1 MAFPEPQDFLLRESR
16 GEDNISRTSPH
27 RIMTTVSPIVS
38 ALNEVKNLIVQHF
51 DLDAGNG
58 LKVLTNITDDHRG
71 QVKIPIGQDTSPSR
85 NELIAI
91 LSKLSSVDLEDF
103 KFFPARK
110 ELLLD
115 VSCCESD
122 LKEDTQKESSTE
134 EKTQDSNSKPH
145 DDDDDTVV
153 NPWSVESVGAINYER
168 LIVKFGSQA
177 IDSTLLERIERVTG
191 RKPHRF
197 LRRGLFFSHRDLH
210 QLLDLYEK
218 GQKFYL
224 YTGRGPSSEA
234 LHLGHAIP
242 FHFTKVSFSSHSP
255 DLMEHLSGCKMPS
268 IALSLS
274 N

>member
-1 MAFPEPQDFLLRESR
+1 
-16 GEDNISRTSPH
+16 
-27 RIMTTVSPIVS
+27 MTTTAPITS
-38 ALNEVKNLIVQHF
+38 ALSEVKNAILRYF
-51 DLDAGNG
+51 DLGSDV
-58 LKVLTNITDDHRG
+58 KVLINLTDDHRG
-71 QVKIPIGQDTSPSR
+71 QIKIPIGQETSPSR
-85 NELIAI
+85 DELMAI
-91 LSKLSSVDLEDF
+91 LSPLSFVNLEDF
-103 KFFPARK
+103 KFFSGRK

-115 VSCCESD
+115 LSCCEKDD
-122 LKEDTQKESSTE
+122 LLNDDLAKGSQTE
-134 EKTQDSNSKPH
+134 EKSQESNLKPH

-242 FHFTKVSFSSHSP
+242 FHFTKVSSP
-255 DLMEHLSGCKMPS
+255 SPVS
-268 IALSLS
+268 
-274 N
+274 